1 MHKDV
6 RKILKAGTSSFA
18 VVLPKSW
25 LRYYD
30 LKNGDSVEVISN
42 GSIEIKPIEKGGS
55 QAE

>member
-42 GSIEIKPIEKGGS
+42 GSIEIKPIEKGGN